1 MKLDN
6 DLYIIKAGEEEK
18 IRKEAS
24 SETANLE
31 TRKREK
37 FKYSISDTNKDGP
50 DPPKVLCFEEEVLFP
65 TNLQQPSYAWYRFG
79 GKYGALEA
87 GKISTIFSIEELS
100 RAHSGHK
107 YYIMKNQHN
116 KDLLPLSLHH

>member
-65 TNLQQPSYAWYRFG
+65 TYLQQPSYAWHRFG

-87 GKISTIFSIEELS
+87 GKIS
-100 RAHSGHK
+100 AHSGHK